1 MKKQKRFIKYFIAIF
16 ILAVLAVCIWGI
28 PLKETTIFVK
38 SDGTNVTGKF
48 TGTWSPVT
56 GKKGIFTAE
65 EGWIF
70 EGIINPDGGLWEG
83 QLINYP
89 FSPEAR
95 EKSIFDLPEFYTGKV
110 EESVLVDVDLT
121 ACQDV
126 ENDAVK
132 PMDIVKKFFLA
143 FEVSDYQTMK
153 KYCTESCIET
163 YFHEGNVDGMVWAK
177 LTEPAKEE
185 IVNDYVTRIFVT
197 VEMETAE
204 TSALYPAT
212 KTSFY
217 VEFIYSDGLW
227 LINAFPTG

>member
-110 EESVLVDVDLT
+110 EECVLVDVDL
-121 ACQDV
+121 
-126 ENDAVK
+126 K
-132 PMDIVKKFFLA
+132 P
-143 FEVSDYQTMK
+143 
-153 KYCTESCIET
+153 
-163 YFHEGNVDGMVWAK
+163 
-177 LTEPAKEE
+177 
-185 IVNDYVTRIFVT
+185 R
-197 VEMETAE
+197 
-204 TSALYPAT
+204 
-212 KTSFY
+212 
-217 VEFIYSDGLW
+217 
-227 LINAFPTG
+227 

>member
-1 MKKQKRFIKYFIAIF
+1 MPFLYWRCWLFAFG
-16 ILAVLAVCIWGI
+16 GI

-132 PMDIVKKFFLA
+132 PMDIVEEFFLA

-185 IVNDYVTRIFVT
+185 IVDDYVMRIFVT
-197 VEMETAE
+197 VEMETGRNIG
-204 TSALYPAT
+204 TIPGNGNIILC
-212 KTSFY
+212 
-217 VEFIYSDGLW
+217 
-227 LINAFPTG
+227 

>member
-28 PLKETTIFVK
+28 PLKETTISVK

-83 QLINYP
+83 KLINYP
-89 FSPEAR
+89 FSPEVR

-110 EESVLVDVDLT
+110 EESVLVDVDL
-121 ACQDV
+121 
-126 ENDAVK
+126 K
-132 PMDIVKKFFLA
+132 P
-143 FEVSDYQTMK
+143 
-153 KYCTESCIET
+153 
-163 YFHEGNVDGMVWAK
+163 
-177 LTEPAKEE
+177 
-185 IVNDYVTRIFVT
+185 R
-197 VEMETAE
+197 
-204 TSALYPAT
+204 
-212 KTSFY
+212 
-217 VEFIYSDGLW
+217 
-227 LINAFPTG
+227 